1 MAEKDVTVKVI
12 LDPPGNNPPFHF
24 ESNDLPIGNDNVIYF
39 SNCGKLK
46 GFTIH
51 YDLDDTA
58 NPGFRF
64 PTRTTHGNDYLD
76 EALWATQSGGCPT
89 QQCKW
94 DVFEARR
101 EENSGRT
108 LVVRNK
114 NEVAEN
120 FAYTL
125 RVANGTNWLNLDP
138 GGVNQ
143 NGGSPIIEP
152 NALLI
157 GGTALVVGAVVG
169 TYVIAPALS

>member
-12 LDPPGNNPPFHF
+12 LDAPGSNPPFHF

-39 SNCGKLK
+39 SNCGKFK
-46 GFTIH
+46 GFMIN
-51 YDLDDTA
+51 YVLDDTA
-58 NPGFRF
+58 NPNFRF
-64 PTRTTHGNDYLD
+64 PTQTTHGNNYLD

-89 QQCKW
+89 AACKW
-94 DVFEARR
+94 DVFEAKR
-101 EENSGRT
+101 EDNGGRT
-108 LVVRNK
+108 LVVKNK

-125 RVANGTNWLNLDP
+125 RVANGANWLNLDP

-143 NGGSPIIEP
+143 NGGSPFTSS
-152 NALLI
+152 ALLV
-157 GGTALVVGAVVG
+157 GGAGLVAGAVIG